1 MEEIVERKTL
11 LGATFV
17 SQQQSSVSHRANSS
31 GGNRG
36 NTDPHDVVMKASLL
50 QREGEGDGDEEG
62 QDNNDLNFADFIQ
75 RADLQDSNQKGQR
88 QDDDEHNGGSSNLAN
103 INNGRWTDEE
113 HERFCQAL
121 KMYGKDWNQIQDF
134 IGTRTSA
141 QIRSHAQKYFS
152 KLFKEGKLE
161 VLEMFD

>member
-1 MEEIVERKTL
+1 MKATL
-11 LGATFV
+11 L
-17 SQQQSSVSHRANSS
+17 Q
-31 GGNRG
+31 GG
-36 NTDPHDVVMKASLL
+36 
-50 QREGEGDGDEEG
+50 GEKEDGEDGE
-62 QDNNDLNFADFIQ
+62 DNNDLNFADFIQ
-75 RADLQDSNQKGQR
+75 RADLEDSNQKGPKNE
-88 QDDDEHNGGSSNLAN
+88 DDDHNGGSSNLAN

-121 KMYGKDWNQIQDF
+121 KMYGKDWNQIQDY